1 MSFNKRILPDLDN
14 LMKIREEIGNDRQFI
29 KQIIGKSDCLMGSRE
44 SLNFIEEI
52 EKSLEDI
59 KK

>member
-1 MSFNKRILPDLDN
+1 MPDLDN
-14 LMKIREEIGNDRQFI
+14 LMKIREEIGNDRQFL